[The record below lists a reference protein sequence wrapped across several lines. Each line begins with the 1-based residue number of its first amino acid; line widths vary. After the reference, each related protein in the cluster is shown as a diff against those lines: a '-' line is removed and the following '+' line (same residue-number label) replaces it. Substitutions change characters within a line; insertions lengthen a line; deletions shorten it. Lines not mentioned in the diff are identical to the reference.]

1 MHRLEALRAST
12 RKTVIFGV
20 SGSVATIKA
29 NVIAKELLDSG
40 INVVLLPTKSAQHF
54 IEKCGPEYSMDQIK
68 RENGLNE
75 NNKYDKDK
83 ALYIEFVD
91 QDEWDGWNQ
100 RNDPVLHIELRKL
113 ADLLLIS
120 PLSANTMAKVSN
132 GLSDNLLTSV
142 FRCWD
147 FKNKKPLLL
156 APAMNTL
163 MYESPITGLQEKV
176 L

>member
-1 MHRLEALRAST
+1 M
-12 RKTVIFGV
+12 
-20 SGSVATIKA
+20 
-29 NVIAKELLDSG
+29 
-40 INVVLLPTKSAQHF
+40 
-54 IEKCGPEYSMDQIK
+54 
-68 RENGLNE
+68 
-75 NNKYDKDK
+75 
-83 ALYIEFVD
+83 D

-163 MYESPITGLQEKV
+163 MYESPITGLQEKI
-176 L
+176 LKDTLGAIIIPTI